1 MEGLGFLSLITLFI
15 IGLIQLFMIIRFFE
29 MAKNISNINK
39 SLTWFTKY
47 YFELHEKKNSSQ
59 NI

>member
-1 MEGLGFLSLITLFI
+1 MEGLGFLTLITLFV
-15 IGLIQLFMIIRFFE
+15 IGIIQLFMIIRFFE

-47 YFELHEKKNSSQ
+47 YFEVQEAKK
-59 NI
+59 IKT